1 MEPTLKGWVWEI
13 PFYPCTVILK
23 KDYRI
28 LKSIFWYDSSDPLA
42 FVPFTEGY
50 EILVPEYLIQNT
62 PEDLEYVRTNKEK
75 FISSKEPILVTDY
88 QGNWR
93 LRPFIQVAS

>member
-13 PFYPCTVILK
+13 PFYPVSPK
-23 KDYRI
+23 FNRDYRI

-50 EILVPEYLIQNT
+50 EILVPESIIQNT
-62 PEDLEYVRTNKEK
+62 PEDLEYVRTNKDK
-75 FISSKEPILVTDY
+75 FINSKEPILTTDY
-88 QGNWR
+88 LGNWR
-93 LRPFIQVAS
+93 LRPFIRTEL

>member
-1 MEPTLKGWVWEI
+1 MEPILKGWVWEI
-13 PFYPCTVILK
+13 PFYPCIKKVN

-28 LKSIFWYDSSDPLA
+28 LKSIFWYDSSDSLA

-62 PEDLEYVRTNKEK
+62 SEDLEYVRTNKDK

-88 QGNWR
+88 NGSWR
-93 LRPFIQVAS
+93 LRPFIRTEL